1 MKDNFIVPN
10 LNTYSSYSLL
20 SSTVNFQNIIDFAIK
35 NNIKYVAITDV
46 NLYGAFEFYK
56 LSLKNSLKPI
66 IGLDVSYNN
75 FNFLI
80 YAKNFDGFKSLIK
93 ISSFILT
100 EKEFDIQ
107 TLLDKNVFVVNK
119 IGSNFY
125 SNKTMIYSQD
135 QNLNNRIAINEV
147 RLNDQNDL
155 KTLKVIGAV
164 KDNKTIDEIDLEDT
178 NEKNKYFLNIEEFS
192 KIFDDVSLSNL
203 SNEIEEINL
212 VIDTKHDN
220 LIQFK
225 NNNNISS
232 KSYINKLCEDGLN
245 EKILSGFIESNK
257 KDIYLKRMNYELE
270 IIDKMGFN
278 DYFLVIQDF
287 IKEARNKKIL
297 VGPGRGSAAGSLV
310 AYLLGI
316 TSIDSIKYDLVF
328 ERFLNPGRLSMPDI
342 DIDIMDT
349 RRQEIIDYIFEKY
362 GYDHVAHI
370 STFQRLKAKMAIRD
384 VGRVLKIPLPTINK
398 ISKEFPNDLEDN
410 FLEYVEGNHVLKLE
424 KRNNPL
430 LFEIASKIIGF
441 PRQIGIHAAGIVLSK
456 NKLIETIPIQLGV
469 NKEIVT
475 QYSMEYLEELGL
487 IKMDLLG
494 LTNLTT
500 ISNILT
506 LINMR
511 YKLEIDLYKLNLEDQ
526 KVFNDISL
534 GNTLGI
540 FQLESPGMRSL
551 IKQMKPK
558 CIEDISLCSALF
570 RPGPQQNIKSFI
582 ARRDKKEKVEYVD
595 IKCKDILE
603 STYGII
609 VYQEQVISLVQRI
622 ANFSA
627 SEADI
632 FRRIISKKQGE
643 ELESFKIKF
652 YEQAKENGYSIKELD
667 EIFNYIYTFANY
679 GFNHSHSI
687 AYSLIGY
694 WLSYLKYYYPVEF
707 MAILMTSFDG
717 NQEKTRT
724 YVKECDRL
732 KIKVLPPNINN
743 SLKTFR
749 LSTNSIMFGF
759 GSIKGIGDE
768 KAKKIIEARES
779 TDNKKFTSYT
789 DAYRVLQD
797 YKINQ
802 SIIDLLIYA
811 GAFDSFGVSR
821 RELILKLQ
829 EGDSQAAYWDVPE
842 STKNTLVDINKI
854 NIEEIRDKMVEI
866 LGIYFPDPNEKES
879 IQKNNCK
886 DPLIEKYDCI
896 SFKDVDDSIQ
906 QFTTL
911 ATIKS
916 IRKTKTKTDKTMY
929 FVSFIDFENNTFD
942 AACFISALFDSD
954 IDYKGKQI
962 IVDIKNGS
970 RGRQIV
976 SIKEWL

>member
-35 NNIKYVAITDV
+35 NNIGYASVTDV

-56 LSLKNSLKPI
+56 LALKNKLKPI
-66 IGLDVSYNN
+66 IGLDVNYKD
-75 FNFLI
+75 FNFLV

-100 EKEFDIQ
+100 EKEFDIEI
-107 TLLDKNVFVVNK
+107 LLDKNVFLVNK
-119 IGSNFY
+119 VGSNFN
-125 SNKTMIYSQD
+125 SKKTNIYSQD
-135 QNLNNRIAINEV
+135 QTKENRIAINEV
-147 RLNDQNDL
+147 RLNDNNDL

-164 KDNKTIDEIDLEDT
+164 KDNKTIDEIDLDDD
-178 NEKNKYFLNIEEFS
+178 KEELKHFITPKDFS
-192 KIFDDVSLSNL
+192 KLFDDVAMSNL
-203 SNEIEEINL
+203 SKEIKEIDL
-212 VIDTKHDN
+212 VFDTKHDN
-220 LIQFK
+220 LIEFK
-225 NNNNISS
+225 NTSNLSS
-232 KSYINKLCEDGLN
+232 KVYINKLCQEGLN
-245 EKILSGFIESNK
+245 EKILAGFIDQNK
-257 KDIYLKRMNYELE
+257 KDIYIKRMNYELD
-270 IIDKMGFN
+270 IIDNMGFN

-410 FLEYVEGNHVLKLE
+410 FLDYVESNQILKLE
-424 KRNNPL
+424 KNNNPL
-430 LFEIASKIIGF
+430 LFEIANKIIGF

-456 NKLIETIPIQLGV
+456 NKLVETIPIQLGV

-511 YKLEIDLYKLNLEDQ
+511 YKLEIDLYKINLEDQ
-526 KVFNDISL
+526 KVFSDISM

-582 ARRDKKEKVEYVD
+582 ARRDKKEKVDYVD

-632 FRRIISKKQGE
+632 FRRIISKKQGD
-643 ELESFKIKF
+643 ELEGFKVKF
-652 YEQAKENGYSIKELD
+652 YNQAKENGYSTKELD
-667 EIFNYIYTFANY
+667 QIFNYIYTFANY

-732 KIKVLPPNINN
+732 KIKVLPPSINN

-768 KAKKIIEARES
+768 KAKKIIEAREN
-779 TDNKKFTSYT
+779 TDNKKFDSYT

-802 SIIDLLIYA
+802 TIIDLLIYA

-842 STKNTLVDINKI
+842 STKHSSVDVSKI
-854 NIEEIRDKMVEI
+854 SLDEIRDKMVEI
-866 LGIYFPDPNEKES
+866 LGIYFPDPNDKEL
-879 IQKNNCK
+879 IQPSKSE
-886 DPLIEKYDCI
+886 DPLVGKYNCI
-896 SFKDVDDSIQ
+896 SFKDVDDSVS

-916 IRKTKTKTDKTMY
+916 VRKTKTKTDKTMY

-942 AACFISALFDSD
+942 AACFISALFDAD
-954 IDYKGKQI
+954 TDYKGKRVV
-962 IVDIKNGS
+962 VDIKSGS